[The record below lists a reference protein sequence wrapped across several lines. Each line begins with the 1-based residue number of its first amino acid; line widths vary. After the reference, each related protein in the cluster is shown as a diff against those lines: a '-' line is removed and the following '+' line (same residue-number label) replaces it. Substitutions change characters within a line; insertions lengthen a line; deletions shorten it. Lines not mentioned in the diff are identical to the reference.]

1 MFNFII
7 IYYNMRFFAIAMLAM
22 AVAATT
28 LQQDEP
34 TPILAEAEES
44 VDRRRGLN
52 LCKADAQ
59 ETADAMDM
67 TGNDKVT

>member
-1 MFNFII
+1 
-7 IYYNMRFFAIAMLAM
+7 MRFFAIAMLAM

-44 VDRRRGLN
+44 VDRRRSYN
-52 LCKADAQ
+52 LCTADSQA
-59 ETADAMDM
+59 TVDAMDPDDNNEVSM
-67 TGNDKVT
+67 